1 MAKIKEIFRENGS
14 DDEFCF
20 GVLFLL
26 KNNENTLKMLEYL
39 VGMNSNSE
47 EEILEK
53 TFEIADIDVYEE
65 DE

>member
-1 MAKIKEIFRENGS
+1 
-14 DDEFCF
+14 
-20 GVLFLL
+20 
-26 KNNENTLKMLEYL
+26 MLEYL